1 MKQASPSLP
10 QVLVSW
16 NLEEDQLFTPLV
28 ITRLMQE
35 IKQSP
40 DMF

>member
-1 MKQASPSLP
+1 MADPHSRA

-16 NLEEDQLFTPLV
+16 NLEADQLFTPLV

-40 DMF
+40 DKF